1 MAGDDWSR
9 EEVEATVGD
18 YFAMLHDELAGL
30 PINKAGHNERLRR
43 LLRNRSKGSV
53 EFKHANISAVLTLH
67 GYPYIDGYKPRFNFQ
82 ALLEQAVLEYLDVH
96 RDFFEPL
103 IAGPVLN
110 PTGSPRA
117 EALEVNRVVET
128 PPEAMRIPQT
138 VWSPS
143 ARISRFD
150 FVTRDAANRE
160 LGRRGEEFVLEFE
173 RKRLH
178 DGGRRDLAQRIEWTA
193 HARGDGAGYDVQ
205 SFDADGR
212 TRLIEVKTTGLGIL
226 SIQRHRERSPLLTGK
241 ASGVPSLPSVQ
252 LRAGCAAVHAR
263 RRTLEVLPS
272 RPDSVPRLR
281 TGPGIPGR
289 VVRSLEFAK

>member
-30 PINKAGHNERLRR
+30 PINKAGHNERLRV

-103 IAGPVLN
+103 IAGPVLS

-117 EALEVNRVVET
+117 EALEVNRVVEAPQKRCGFRKRCGLRRPASVDST
-128 PPEAMRIPQT
+128 SSRETLQTAISDDAGRSSFSSSSASGCMTADAVISRNESNGLPKPEATAPVTMSSHSMRMG
-138 VWSPS
+138 
-143 ARISRFD
+143 ARD
-150 FVTRDAANRE
+150 
-160 LGRRGEEFVLEFE
+160 
-173 RKRLH
+173 
-178 DGGRRDLAQRIEWTA
+178 
-193 HARGDGAGYDVQ
+193 
-205 SFDADGR
+205 
-212 TRLIEVKTTGLGIL
+212 
-226 SIQRHRERSPLLTGK
+226 
-241 ASGVPSLPSVQ
+241 
-252 LRAGCAAVHAR
+252 
-263 RRTLEVLPS
+263 
-272 RPDSVPRLR
+272 
-281 TGPGIPGR
+281 
-289 VVRSLEFAK
+289 

>member
-1 MAGDDWSR
+1 MAGEDWSR

-30 PINKAGHNERLRR
+30 PVNKAEHNERLRR

-82 ALLEQAVLEYLDVH
+82 ALLEQVVLEYLDVH

-103 IAGPVLN
+103 ITGPVL
-110 PTGSPRA
+110 SPMAAPDPDAVDVSRMV
-117 EALEVNRVVET
+117 EA

-143 ARISRFD
+143 ARLSRFD
-150 FVTRDAANRE
+150 FVARDAANRD
-160 LGRRGEEFVLEFE
+160 LGRLGEEFVLEFE

-178 DGGRRDLAQRIEWTA
+178 DGGRRDFVQRIEWTA
-193 HARGDGAGYDVQ
+193 QVRGDGTGYDVQ
-205 SFDADGR
+205 SFNADGS
-212 TRLIEVKTTGLGIL
+212 TRLIEVKTTGLGKYFPFNVTVNEVRCSEARPAEFQLYRVFDFGPDARLYMLPGAISRSCHLDATEYRAFVQGLGPPL
-226 SIQRHRERSPLLTGK
+226 SKG
-241 ASGVPSLPSVQ
+241 
-252 LRAGCAAVHAR
+252 
-263 RRTLEVLPS
+263 
-272 RPDSVPRLR
+272 
-281 TGPGIPGR
+281 
-289 VVRSLEFAK
+289 